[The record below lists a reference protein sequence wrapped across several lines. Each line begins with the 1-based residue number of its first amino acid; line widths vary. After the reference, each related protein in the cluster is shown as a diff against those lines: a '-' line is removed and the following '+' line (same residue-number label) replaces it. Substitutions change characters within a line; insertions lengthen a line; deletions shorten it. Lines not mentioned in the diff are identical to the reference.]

1 MEQRLKE
8 RLTGAV
14 VLLLLV
20 VIALPLI
27 LDDTRDTE
35 RRIKTTNIPEQPQE
49 QFTTRLVPIPEPDA
63 ARPGAGPAQETAG
76 AETPAPAGEAADGA
90 GLTGWAV
97 QVGSFSRKNADKLND
112 KLRAAGYRAYV
123 VDEPVAARDGAMLYR
138 VRVGPEALRSEAL
151 KLKTEL
157 KQDQGLDG
165 FVLNYP

>member
-14 VLLLLV
+14 VLLLLI

-49 QFTTRLVPIPEPDA
+49 QFSTRLVPIPEADA
-63 ARPGAGPAQETAG
+63 ARPDAGQTQEAAG
-76 AETPAPAGEAADGA
+76 AETPAGEVADGA
-90 GLTGWAV
+90 GLTGWVV

-112 KLRAAGYRAYV
+112 KLRTAGYRAYV
-123 VDEPVAARDGAMLYR
+123 VDEPVTAGDGAMLYR

>member
-49 QFTTRLVPIPEPDA
+49 QFSTRLVPIPEPDA
-63 ARPGAGPAQETAG
+63 AQPDAGPAQEAAG
-76 AETPAPAGEAADGA
+76 AETPAGEAA
-90 GLTGWAV
+90 GLTGWVV

-123 VDEPVAARDGAMLYR
+123 VDEPVAASDGAMLYR
-138 VRVGPEALRSEAL
+138 VRVGPAALRSEAL